1 MVTTGY
7 AVVLCGW
14 LIYLAVQ
21 VIRQRRKHQV
31 LFADGGVDALVRA
44 RSAQSNATE
53 YIPIFLILL
62 GLAEMNGVNVWWIH
76 ALGVAFVVGRVLH
89 ADSMFKAT
97 IPNRVRGMQLTF
109 GCLAVLMVLS
119 LWVLPYSKFFYP
131 LPT

>member
-76 ALGVAFVVGRVLH
+76 ALGGTDGVKPMGIAL
-89 ADSMFKAT
+89 
-97 IPNRVRGMQLTF
+97 
-109 GCLAVLMVLS
+109 
-119 LWVLPYSKFFYP
+119 
-131 LPT
+131 

>member
-62 GLAEMNGVNVWWIH
+62 GLAEINGVNVWWIH
-76 ALGVAFVVGRVLH
+76 VLGVAFVVGWCYTLIDV
-89 ADSMFKAT
+89 
-97 IPNRVRGMQLTF
+97 
-109 GCLAVLMVLS
+109 
-119 LWVLPYSKFFYP
+119 
-131 LPT
+131 